1 MKRNRKRD
9 SKRQRERDSKRQ
21 MEILRV
27 VQRDNKFRE

>member
-27 VQRDNKFRE
+27 GQRDNKFRE